1 MKKRK
6 IFIVIMSLFV
16 LLSMTSCGKEEEKKV
31 EYGGSSK
38 VDVYAN
44 PKKVNIEIE
53 KYGTISL
60 ELYPNLAPVTVDN
73 FISLVNK
80 KFYDGL
86 TFHRIM
92 DGFMMQGG
100 NAWGT
105 EKESLAKTIRGEF
118 KENGY
123 DNPLSH
129 TKGVISMARADN
141 PNSASSQFF
150 IVDEDSIFLDG
161 KYAAFG
167 KVTSGI
173 EIVDKICKDA
183 IVEDNNGTVLPENQP
198 VIKKIYMVE

>member
-6 IFIVIMSLFV
+6 IFIVLISLFV
-16 LLSMTSCGKEEEKKV
+16 LLSMTSCGKEEKKV
-31 EYGGSSK
+31 EDDGSSK

-80 KFYDGL
+80 QFYDGL

-105 EKESLAKTIRGEF
+105 EKESLAKTIKGEF
-118 KENGY
+118 NENGF

-129 TKGVISMARADN
+129 TKGVISMARADD

-150 IVDEDSIFLDG
+150 IVDEDSKFLDG

-167 KVTSGI
+167 KVISGI

-198 VIKKIYMVE
+198 VIKRIYMVE